1 MYAYNAE
8 KAKTIYEDIDVVR
21 HALRDQPDAQD
32 ALTRVLDASWDATL
46 SEQSRSVLR
55 QALAPHRR
63 SEDR

>member
-8 KAKTIYEDIDVVR
+8 RAKTVYEDVDVVR

-32 ALTRVLDASWDATL
+32 ALTRVLDTAWDATL
-46 SEQSRSVLR
+46 SEQSRTVLR

-63 SEDR
+63 SEGR